1 MGTFSYNDNSIEGD
15 VYIQRLSTYVKRN
28 EESLANGLLCFS
40 RNRSTNLKV
49 KPLRLSFTM
58 HHLYYTSERIE
69 SSPLGIDVGPLNIKL
84 DNPNHEPTFISFMAN
99 NARSSKHFD
108 SDTRSISSINSMKS
122 IVSSA
127 SVYWRSFAFSK
138 DPKVINKDIKYLYSS
153 FTKIPCLI
161 LSPKTKINCITSYE
175 EYPCDTSVPIKMFK
189 NLQVLEIVDY
199 EPNEIFGWHI
209 LSEQLRIL
217 IIRNSKIDNIGD
229 FLFNLVIDDESGRSS
244 FNSHKQ
250 PRKFNEF
257 SHNTAIQSVPTS
269 SEDSFGPPPHDI
281 AEHPLSNHINNN
293 NAFRYP
299 KRERASTTGGA
310 GSLPKDMFL
319 AEPLSK
325 EHHSTVSPFSKDYQ
339 TLPDSKWSF
348 LKQLTVSETS
358 ITRIPSFIFK
368 PLSNLVKL
376 NLSNNLLEEIP
387 HGLDQLVNIKYLNFA
402 DNYITNLENLPRN
415 LKYLSALNFNNNK
428 LSDLSGLEHLH
439 SLEKIDLRRNS
450 LESLES
456 LKPIVLQFIK
466 SLQKF
471 NNVYLSSNSLPKTYR
486 SDLFNLFNGVK
497 YKNNMKIDDSR
508 PGYFESALL
517 LDAESAFKNLE
528 KYFGK
533 ADEGLDVPKQP
544 EVLTSS
550 KSEANKLEATS
561 SNKEVTPRNS
571 IIESTGKASTIRPKQ
586 EASTIRPKQEV
597 YTLVPKLEISTLVPK
612 QEISTLVPRQEIST
626 LVPKQETSKSNRRD
640 STNHGLRSNLKSLDS
655 TKLDD
660 SFTSEETNTFLTSSI
675 SRSAPTRA
683 PGHTRS
689 HTLDT
694 LMEPFQATKINQ
706 ENDEYSGIGKRRY
719 DLSHTILTTSPIVQC
734 DTSFSQK
741 SPSSPLSINQN
752 VTNKYEI
759 STSNLSKPAV
769 VSVNINGTNSPLAS
783 SPTTLRKSSTLS
795 QLDLE
800 SVNTTAPNIL
810 TPIQVT
816 ARMST

>member
-58 HHLYYTSERIE
+58 HHLYYTTERIE

-269 SEDSFGPPPHDI
+269 SEDSFGPPSHDI
-281 AEHPLSNHINNN
+281 VEHPLSNHINNN

-299 KRERASTTGGA
+299 KRERATTTGPTGA

-325 EHHSTVSPFSKDYQ
+325 DYHSTLSPFTKDYQ

-439 SLEKIDLRRNS
+439 SLEKIDLRRNR
-450 LESLES
+450 LETLES
-456 LKPIVLQFIK
+456 LKPIILQFIK

-533 ADEGLDVPKQP
+533 AGEELDVLKQQ
-544 EVLTSS
+544 EDLTIS
-550 KSEANKLEATS
+550 KLGADKLESTS
-561 SNKEVTPRNS
+561 PNIEVTPRNS
-571 IIESTGKASTIRPKQ
+571 IIDSTGKTTIRG
-586 EASTIRPKQEV
+586 PKQEV
-597 YTLVPKLEISTLVPK
+597 STLVPK
-612 QEISTLVPRQEIST
+612 QES
-626 LVPKQETSKSNRRD
+626 SKSNRRD
-640 STNHGLRSNLKSLDS
+640 STNYGFRSNLKSLDS

-675 SRSAPTRA
+675 SKSVPTRV

-706 ENDEYSGIGKRRY
+706 ENDDYSGIGKRRY

-734 DTSFSQK
+734 DTNSFSQK
-741 SPSSPLSINQN
+741 TPSSPLSINQN

-783 SPTTLRKSSTLS
+783 SPTTLKKSSTLS